1 MKSISYKH
9 CTIQWNLEEAK
20 KFRRNVSLVKKHV
33 HILMIGLFPSPPKFK
48 IFQPKQFCWTVY
60 CATLFHAYQKL
71 MTQRQIYHHLTYQ
84 SYPILHYSLHH
95 SKFIQLFYQCFWT
108 PIKYVSLAALRLLTA
123 WPGSELDNDNRVI
136 TCYQSTPSLPWLIT
150 IWRHVPVNL

>member
-9 CTIQWNLEEAK
+9 CTIQWNVEEAK

-48 IFQPKQFCWTVY
+48 IFQPKQFSWTVY

-71 MTQRQIYHHLTYQ
+71 MTQRQIYHHLPKL
-84 SYPILHYSLHH
+84 SYFHYSLHH
-95 SKFIQLFYQCFWT
+95 SKFIQFFHQCFWT
-108 PIKYVSLAALRLLTA
+108 PPLRL
-123 WPGSELDNDNRVI
+123 SEWVWQLWDYWKHGLGQNWIMIIELSRDIN
-136 TCYQSTPSLPWLIT
+136 QHLLFHDW
-150 IWRHVPVNL
+150 